1 MGKKSKFFS
10 SNFSNIISVLAL
22 ILSLLFGI
30 RQCQNEDR
38 ILSFEEYNNVKALV
52 VDKVETESNRQQLSK
67 LTNEILI
74 EVRKYKKEE
83 NKENGLLLIR
93 KIRPLLE
100 EGISNK
106 LLIGSEDS
114 HKRWSQSIKLI
125 NGYEVLLKKDSIENR
140 LKEAAD
146 IFFNDDFN
154 SLEVYILGVEED
166 LKLNSI
172 QTAFE

>member
-1 MGKKSKFFS
+1 M
-10 SNFSNIISVLAL
+10 
-22 ILSLLFGI
+22 
-30 RQCQNEDR
+30 
-38 ILSFEEYNNVKALV
+38 
-52 VDKVETESNRQQLSK
+52 
-67 LTNEILI
+67 
-74 EVRKYKKEE
+74 
-83 NKENGLLLIR
+83 IR

-154 SLEVYILGVEED
+154 SLEVYILGVEKD